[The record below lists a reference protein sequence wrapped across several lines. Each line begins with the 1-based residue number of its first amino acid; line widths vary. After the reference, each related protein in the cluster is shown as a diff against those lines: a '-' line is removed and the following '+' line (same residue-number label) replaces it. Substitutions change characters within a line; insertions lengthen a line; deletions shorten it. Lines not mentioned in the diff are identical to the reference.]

1 MEFIFQR
8 KTRLIIKL
16 PELMLNLLKLF
27 RYKTLLTLAFMLL
40 VFHFGF
46 LKFQDLQLALKDWE
60 FLLFTFATLC
70 VFGAGFLMYEIID
83 HENSNRFEVKNS
95 FIGTKIS
102 ENSANVLYVV
112 LTTLGVGI
120 GFYLSNAVGK
130 PTFGSLFIILAVI
143 NYYTVSTL
151 EKSSILGSF
160 LRAILPA
167 ISIVSV
173 GMFDII
179 PALNEQNT
187 ILLFLLFRILFDY
200 AIFAFLIHLMLE
212 IIQKLERSAKIETT
226 QSYANQNWFENPK
239 MVVILCSL
247 ILFGCL
253 YYIFNY
259 LFISSLYT
267 SILYFIIA
275 IISPIV
281 YISIQM
287 LSAKTAKEM
296 HQLAL
301 ISQLLF
307 FLGIG
312 SIFIISLN
320 IMHYV

>member
-1 MEFIFQR
+1 
-8 KTRLIIKL
+8 
-16 PELMLNLLKLF
+16 MLNLLKLF

-83 HENSNRFEVKNS
+83 HENSNRFEEKNS

-102 ENSANVLYVV
+102 ENNANILYVV
-112 LTTLGVGI
+112 LTILGVGI

-151 EKSSILGSF
+151 EKRSILGSF

-187 ILLFLLFRILFDY
+187 ILLFLLFRILLDY
-200 AIFAFLIHLMLE
+200 AIFAFLIHLILE
-212 IIQKLERSAKIETT
+212 IIQNLERSAKIEK
-226 QSYANQNWFENPK
+226 SYANQNWFENPK

-247 ILFGCL
+247 ILFGCF
-253 YYIFNY
+253 YYIFSY

-281 YISIQM
+281 YITIQM
-287 LSAKTAKEM
+287 LSAKTGKEL

-312 SIFIISLN
+312 SILIISLN